1 MKMKKL
7 WLSVLLSFALF
18 TTGISASEMTSAHI
32 PDLGVTIDLPEAYS
46 YIFTRENSED
56 DSLLEEFGVSKTELF
71 ENKSI
76 YLDAFT
82 ENQNSEIIIT
92 MMQTDWSQMYYDFNS
107 LSTEELQEL
116 AEYCLAETDEESEVV
131 YSEYGVFEG
140 NRQAQFLKA
149 VGTFRR
155 EDAEGSL
162 VQYVTVINGNAYTV
176 TFDFYGTTLTDAKS
190 DMTDKVLATIS
201 FENVDDQAMETS
213 SVFYF
218 SVIIILIVVIG
229 LLIALI
235 RHRKYSLTAGDGN
248 REEKD
253 SPQK

>member
-1 MKMKKL
+1 MKMKKIWFL
-7 WLSVLLSFALF
+7 ALLVFAF
-18 TTGISASEMTSAHI
+18 YTTSISAAEMNSAHI

-56 DSLLEEFGVSKTELF
+56 DSLLEEFGVSKTEMF

-82 ENQNSEIIIT
+82 EDQNSEIIVT

-116 AEYCLAETDEESEVV
+116 AEYCLVGTDEESEVV

-149 VGTFRR
+149 VGTFQR

-190 DMTDKVLATIS
+190 DMTDEVLSTVV
-201 FENVDDQAMETS
+201 FDDVEDPSLETS
-213 SVFYF
+213 SIFYF

-229 LLIALI
+229 LLFALI
-235 RHRKYSLTAGDGN
+235 RRRKYSLTVGGV
-248 REEKD
+248 EKKGKNI
-253 SPQK
+253 SQE